1 MARAEPLDMTI
12 TSTAPGNLIA
22 DISDARDNSLCE
34 TCWSPVALTASVLV
48 KGSRIVGCP
57 SCDWGAARVQ
67 AARAARALTAASPL
81 RAFG

>member
-12 TSTAPGNLIA
+12 TSTAAGKRIA

-34 TCWSPVALTASVLV
+34 TCWSPVALTASVLL
-48 KGSRIVGCP
+48 KGSHIVGCP
-57 SCDWGAARVQ
+57 SCDWGAARLQ
-67 AARAARALTAASPL
+67 AARVARALTAASPL